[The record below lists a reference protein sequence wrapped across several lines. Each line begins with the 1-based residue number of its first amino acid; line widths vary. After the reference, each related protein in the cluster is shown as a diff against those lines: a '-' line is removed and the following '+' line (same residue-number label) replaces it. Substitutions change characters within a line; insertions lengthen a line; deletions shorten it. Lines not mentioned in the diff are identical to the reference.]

1 MLKHK
6 SIYNQN
12 QFIPK
17 TGEQSKGH
25 LEPKGIGAKSNT
37 KLSYDEIRQIVEKK
51 NEKEIS
57 RIHTESKIKN
67 KFNIV

>member
-6 SIYNQN
+6 SIYNEN

-17 TGEQSKGH
+17 THEQIKGH
-25 LEPKGIGAKSNT
+25 ISSGVKNNT
-37 KLSYDEIRQIVEKK
+37 KLSYDEIREIVENKSKK
-51 NEKEIS
+51 DIPRSHVEPQ
-57 RIHTESKIKN
+57 IKN